1 MIEKKIFKEI
11 LFSFKLILI
20 LIIILMPF
28 LLFKENLYV
37 ITSNSMYP
45 NLNIGDLI
53 YVEKKNSSNIKVG
66 FNEGD
71 ILVIQGPDYYYENG
85 LNPFFF
91 NYLLNNTPII
101 HRVVGKIQKNE
112 KYYFLMKGD
121 NNLLVDGAYKIINL
135 SEDYGYF
142 FIEYNESDAIYVSED
157 EVLGVFIFKIPY
169 IGYLKIFFPYI
180 LILVISIIIILIW
193 LKLTGYKIKIIKT
206 KS

>member
-85 LNPFFF
+85 LNPIFF
-91 NYLLNNTPII
+91 NNLLNNTPII

-112 KYYFLMKGD
+112 KYYFLLKGD
-121 NNLLVDGAYKIINL
+121 NNLLVDGAYKLINS
-135 SEDYGYF
+135 SEDYSYF
-142 FIEYNESDAIYVSED
+142 FIEYNKSDAIYVSED

-180 LILVISIIIILIW
+180 LIFVISIIIILIW

>member
-71 ILVIQGPDYYYENG
+71 ILVILGPDYYYENG
-85 LNPFFF
+85 LNPIFF
-91 NYLLNNTPII
+91 NNLLNNTPII

-112 KYYFLMKGD
+112 KYYFLLKGD
-121 NNLLVDGAYKIINL
+121 NNLLVDGAYKLINS
-135 SEDYGYF
+135 SEDYSYF
-142 FIEYNESDAIYVSED
+142 FIEYNKSDAIYVSED

-180 LILVISIIIILIW
+180 LIFVISIIIILIW

>member
-1 MIEKKIFKEI
+1 MSGKKKFQDIR
-11 LFSFKLILI
+11 FSF
-20 LIIILMPF
+20 IIILIFIIVLIPF
-28 LLFKENLYV
+28 IIFKENLYV

-53 YVEKKNSSNIKVG
+53 YVEKKNSSSIKVG

-135 SEDYGYF
+135 SEDHGYF

-180 LILVISIIIILIW
+180 LILVISIIIILIC

-206 KS
+206 KT

>member
-1 MIEKKIFKEI
+1 MIEKKLFKEI
-11 LFSFKLILI
+11 LFSFKIIIIFFIILI
-20 LIIILMPF
+20 PF
-28 LLFKENLYV
+28 LLFNKNIYI

-71 ILVIQGPDYYYENG
+71 ILIIQGPDYYYENG
-85 LNPFFF
+85 LNPFFL
-91 NYLLNNTPII
+91 NYLMNNTPII
-101 HRVVGKIQKNE
+101 HRAIDKKIINE

-121 NNLLVDGAYKIINL
+121 NNLLVDGAFKIINI
-135 SEDYGYF
+135 SEDYSYF
-142 FIEYNESDAIYVSED
+142 FIEYNKSDAIYVSE
-157 EVLGVFIFKIPY
+157 EKVLGVYIFKIPY

-180 LILVISIIIILIW
+180 LILVISIIIILIC

-206 KS
+206 KT

>member
-1 MIEKKIFKEI
+1 MSGKKKFQDIR
-11 LFSFKLILI
+11 FSF
-20 LIIILMPF
+20 IIILIFIIVLIPF
-28 LLFKENLYV
+28 IIFKENLYV

-66 FNEGD
+66 SIEGD

-91 NYLLNNTPII
+91 NNLLNNTPII

-121 NNLLVDGAYKIINL
+121 NNLLVDGAYKIINS
-135 SEDYGYF
+135 SEDYSYF
-142 FIEYNESDAIYVSED
+142 FIEYNKSDAIYVSED
-157 EVLGVFIFKIPY
+157 VVLGVYIFKIPY

-180 LILVISIIIILIW
+180 LIFIISIIIILIC
-193 LKLTGYKIKIIKT
+193 LKLTGFKIKIIKT

>member
-28 LLFKENLYV
+28 LLFKKNIYI

-66 FNEGD
+66 SNEGD
-71 ILVIQGPDYYYENG
+71 ILIIQGPDYYYENG

-91 NYLLNNTPII
+91 NNLLNNTPII
-101 HRVVGKIQKNE
+101 HRAIDKKIING

-135 SEDYGYF
+135 SEDYGHF
-142 FIEYNESDAIYVSED
+142 FIEYNKSDAIYVSE
-157 EVLGVFIFKIPY
+157 EKVLGVFIFKIPY

-180 LILVISIIIILIW
+180 LIFVISIIIILIW